1 MKKHKRDPEHRS
13 YVKGYQ
19 AAIQGRSLSVCPHQ
33 ENTTVAYHWSRGWR
47 AGRKDGWS
55 GYNTTACQHKAGN
68 LVLNH

>member
-33 ENTTVAYHWSRGWR
+33 ENTTI
-47 AGRKDGWS
+47 
-55 GYNTTACQHKAGN
+55 AC
-68 LVLNH
+68 LLYTSPSPRD